1 MASDDGM
8 RRRQCCGLP
17 SGLVRWA
24 GSGWSPGGGGWREIL
39 QALRREGWLWRY
51 DVEYDCIRV
60 RGMTRVTMQHNLPVD
75 RQILS
80 SWESADWRSGTHTEE
95 KDEGID
101 CLYPTTQE
109 AADRNDRRAV

>member
-75 RQILS
+75 RHHLIELGVSRLEIRNTYRGEGRGDRLS
-80 SWESADWRSGTHTEE
+80 LSNNSG
-95 KDEGID
+95 G
-101 CLYPTTQE
+101 C
-109 AADRNDRRAV
+109 